1 LLTPFK
7 SVGNMA
13 LRDFIKK
20 WNPDVSIFPS
30 YFFNPG
36 HYQAKGYNGNGPVYA
51 EQFWGTT
58 KGLYK
63 KLPDDQRADAHKIID
78 NLPEIWRGLPANR

>member
-1 LLTPFK
+1 
-7 SVGNMA
+7 MA